1 MINIWQIEISNN
13 GRDLLLEEPNKVSIN
28 VEDLKSL
35 EDFRKELIRE
45 KSKQYNDENVDVYLS
60 FVEM

>member
-28 VEDLKSL
+28 VEDSKSL